1 MLQTKTKEQRNHI
14 KDIAEKHLKTSY
26 REFCDFLHCYVYEN
40 YDGSMELNLR
50 CHDCQSELSVDIPF
64 DMMAEI
70 VDYLREQKQQIK

>member
-14 KDIAEKHLKTSY
+14 EDIAEKHLKTSY
-26 REFCDFLHCYVYEN
+26 REFCDFLHCNVYEN
-40 YDGSMELNLR
+40 YDDTMELNLR

-70 VDYLREQKQQIK
+70 VDYLREQNMEAK